1 MNHDLKWRCSSCKTL
16 LLAETTGAGCFP
28 FPKISCPV
36 CGSAQS
42 QVVLT
47 TGLYILW
54 YHKEGNG
61 WIQFQ
66 ITEKM
71 QHRLCDA
78 AIYP

>member
-1 MNHDLKWRCSSCKTL
+1 MNLDLKWRCLSCKTL

-42 QVVLT
+42 QVVLP

-66 ITEKM
+66 YHGK
-71 QHRLCDA
+71 DA
-78 AIYP
+78 TSSM